1 MRATM
6 GRPVTGGA
14 KRLRDRWW
22 ARVVLHREPR
32 DQAGRHRQHLVP
44 LTKPGEKMAATVAG
58 ELARALQ
65 RHYDAG
71 TWAPPQAEAAPTA
84 ETTVAEWVDRWLST
98 QTYSEMERDRARV
111 TAWLPRTALAVTP
124 LSKVTPKAVAAFVAE
139 LRALPS
145 PRTKKLPAPRT
156 VRNVA
161 DPIARAMRGAVFEG
175 LLASDPWASLP
186 TAARPQA
193 VDARPERRREMRFSR
208 DELETLLGEPSV
220 EARWSVL
227 WHLLALTGA
236 RLGEAIALRW
246 SDVVSDRPL
255 CRVVP
260 GEQVHHRTRERV
272 ATKTGAVREVP
283 LHPRLAAVLD
293 AWRRE
298 GWPEEY
304 GQAPTQGDLVIPSRG
319 QAGRPWG
326 TADGTGGPLWAQDV
340 YRALQRDLVACGLP
354 AHRVHDLR
362 HTFVSLCA
370 DAGMAAD
377 VVTRWTHA
385 SSGTTARALYL
396 VPAWDRQC
404 AEMARLHIEGRGA
417 VSAPQG
423 AYVVR

>member
-1 MRATM
+1 MRAM
-6 GRPVTGGA
+6 GRPITGGA
-14 KRLRDRWW
+14 KLLRGRWW

-32 DQAGRHRQHLVP
+32 DDAGRYRQHLAA
-44 LTKPGEKMAATVAG
+44 LSQPGEKMSEKVAG

-71 TWAPPQAEAAPTA
+71 TWAPPREEAAPA
-84 ETTVAEWVDRWLST
+84 PGMTVAAWVEHWLST
-98 QTYSEMERDRARV
+98 QAYREVDKDRARV
-111 TAWLPRTALAVTP
+111 AAWLPRTSLATVP
-124 LSKVTPKAVAAFVAE
+124 IADVTPKAVAAFVAE

-145 PRTKKLPAPRT
+145 PRTRATPAPRT

-161 DPIARAMRGAVFEG
+161 DPVARAMRGAVFEG

-186 TAARPQA
+186 TTARPQS
-193 VDARPERRREMRFSR
+193 VDAHPERRREMRFAR
-208 DELETLLGEPSV
+208 AELETLLGEPSV

-246 SDVVSDRPL
+246 SDIVGDAPL
-255 CRVVP
+255 SRVVL

-283 LHPRLAAVLD
+283 LHPRLAAVLEH
-293 AWRRE
+293 WRGD
-298 GWPEEY
+298 GWREEY
-304 GQAPTQGDLVIPSRG
+304 GRTPVPGDLVVPSRA

-326 TADGTGGPLWAQDV
+326 ASDGTGGPLWAQDV

-377 VVTRWTHA
+377 VVTRWTHS

-396 VPAWDRQC
+396 VPSWDRQC
-404 AEMARLHIEGRGA
+404 AEMRRLVVGGRGA
-417 VSAPQG
+417 ASAPQA